1 MHRFTL
7 FTSNTTGNAK
17 NSNFPNK
24 AVITDKQSLAQT
36 VKYDHVMAEYQ
47 NHYRKGDNFIQSD
60 VIPMDCDNDHSDNE
74 KYWVTPLEVALA
86 FPDVQFAVSY
96 SRNHQKDKGIK
107 TARPRFHVYFPVSVI
122 AEKAEYIALK
132 QAIQAEF
139 PYFDDNALDAA
150 RLLYG
155 TVQPNV
161 EIYEGGKTIAE
172 YLNDDQFRQWDDA
185 QNQITE
191 GNRNN
196 AMSHI
201 AGKLIKRYGNTESSK
216 AEFLKLAVEKCVP
229 ELSDEE
235 LLVIWNSAVSF
246 GKKIANQEDYI
257 PPEQYNKDV
266 ELEPTDYSDVGQAT
280 VLAREYG
287 TKLRFSPATKFLVY
301 NGSYWEESEPKA
313 QSVIQELTER
323 QLEEATVEKEKQMQ
337 VMSKNGAFSLLASL
351 GPKKAQAQFNKAQQH
366 SFDRY
371 SKALEYEK
379 FAIKRRD
386 SKYISSGLKEAQPM
400 LEIDPKM
407 LDKDAFLLNTPNHTY
422 DLKTGQA
429 QNHDSEDYI
438 TKQTLVDPSDDG
450 MYLWLEAIEGFF
462 TKDKDLVDYIQA
474 NVGMAFIG
482 KVLKEALF
490 IAYGE
495 GGNGKSTFWNVIAKV
510 TGTYSGTISADILTV
525 SCRRNVKPE
534 LAEAKGKRLLI
545 AAELQEGMRL
555 STANV
560 KQLCSTDEISAEKK
574 FKDPF
579 SYTPTH
585 TLVLY
590 TNHLPK
596 VGATDDGTWRRLIVI
611 PFTEKISRDKDIKN
625 YADYLYRHAG
635 GAILKW
641 IIEGAKKAIELDY
654 HIPVPQKVQEAI
666 QEYKQSN
673 DWFGQFLEE
682 CCEVGEG
689 FEQKSGEFYS
699 EYRAY
704 CIRTGD
710 YIRNKADF
718 NTAIQHAGYINKK
731 RRNGSFILGLKLKS
745 EFEM

>member
-74 KYWVTPLEVALA
+74 KDWVTPLEVALD

-96 SRNHQKDKGIK
+96 SRNHQKDKGSKI
-107 TARPRFHVYFPVSVI
+107 ARPRFHVYFPVSVI
-122 AEKAEYIALK
+122 ADKAEYIALK

-161 EIYEGGKTIAE
+161 EIYEGSKTIAE
-172 YLNDDQFRQWDDA
+172 YLNDDQFMQWDDA

-323 QLEEATVEKEKQMQ
+323 QLEAANAEKEKQMQ
-337 VMSKNGAFSLLASL
+337 VMSKNGAFSLLATL

-400 LEIDPKM
+400 LEIDPKD
-407 LDKDAFLLNTPNHTY
+407 LDKNAFLLNTPNLTF
-422 DLKTGQA
+422 DLKTGKSLK
-429 QNHDSEDYI
+429 HDPENFI
-438 TKQTLVDPSDDG
+438 TKQTLVDPSDEG
-450 MYLWLEAIEGFF
+450 MNLWLEAIEGFF
-462 TKDKDLVDYIQA
+462 TNDRELVDYIQA

-560 KQLCSTDEISAEKK
+560 KQLCSTDEIGAEKK

-625 YADYLYRHAG
+625 YADYLYHHAG

-654 HIPVPQKVQEAI
+654 HIPVPKKVQEAI

-673 DWFGQFLEE
+673 DWFGQFLDE
-682 CCEVGEG
+682 CCEVGDG
-689 FEQKSGEFYS
+689 LEQKSGEFYS

-704 CIRTGD
+704 CVRTGD

-718 NTAIQHAGYINKK
+718 NTAIQHAGFINRK
-731 RRNGSFILGLKLKS
+731 RKNGAFIIGLKLKS